1 MKQIIKML
9 FIALIANC
17 AVAQDNSNNNST
29 NKDGN
34 VQLPLNTY
42 NTLINANKD
51 PKDKAP
57 AGYAIG
63 QSSVSVNIK
72 DTRDRTT
79 ALISLTTKIE
89 IFEHK
94 WTLVPI
100 LPYGAAITS
109 ARINGKKIQLV
120 QSAEWLS
127 WSSNKAGI
135 HDLQLRYTIDPQ
147 RSDMG
152 YVLPLPIVRA
162 SSTAMTVD
170 FPSQQVDMAIIP
182 SSNIRFDKLKDA
194 TRAIANIPAVSS
206 VLISWRVATDFP
218 YVMSRAKY
226 VGKLSDGVVTFSAK
240 YDIEL
245 FTGESVNIPL
255 IANSVT
261 LNDVLVDNKSA
272 TILERDGQFEVA
284 LQGRGRHS
292 VVVKFQA
299 QVIQEQGPPT
309 VSFPIPQVPVSEFNL
324 QLTGKKDVSV
334 FASSVANSTSKIHV
348 NNKINNDNTT
358 AVVFLPMAKSVSFS
372 WVDAVP
378 KDVRTKL
385 RANANV
391 YHAISAEEGV
401 LYGQALIDY
410 EITHGET
417 SSLLFYLPSSAQ
429 VNRITSPTGGI
440 SDWNVNINEVDKQ
453 ETRKTVT
460 VFLDRSIKENYQLQV
475 FYEQLLQQT
484 EDQHKEAINVPLIR
498 AKNMHRQRGIVAL
511 LAGPELALK
520 PIQELDINRVGENQ
534 LPAFFR
540 NQISLT
546 IAHTFKYTSQQPRL
560 TVNTIA
566 PVRKQG
572 KYNAQIDTL
581 ISLGEVTMRGSASI
595 AMDVKSG
602 AIVDLQLVLPQGI
615 NVLNVTGPSIRNHKI
630 VAEDSKQ
637 TQQQNQQPIQ
647 QLINIEFTQEMT
659 GQFRIEVNYEKILGE
674 NISELTIP
682 SIQVSGTEVQHGRI
696 AVEALTA
703 VEVQTALA
711 NQLSSLEINELPQ
724 QLVLKTTNPIL
735 LAFKYVNTETPHEL
749 KLSMTRHQELDV
761 QVAAIETAN
770 YQTLITNDG
779 LSVTTATFRVR
790 NSRRQFLRLNLPE
803 DSEVWSV
810 FVDGKAEKPALANDS
825 GKSAILIKMLNSVTG
840 FPVVVVYAT
849 PIAKMGLLGSISS
862 QLPLPDMVVT
872 HSFWDV
878 FLPIGPNYQE
888 IKSNMTSVIKGRLV
902 NDNPDQLTS
911 LDSLTKIPVGSLL
924 NMQVPKQGIHY
935 SFEKLYA
942 NKSDTLAGF
951 EIRYAS
957 ESGNLMGLL
966 LSIVSVILIWLA
978 IFLLKSRKTKQS
990 IVIATLTI
998 GILGLFVSVG
1008 YLRTTTTVPFSVA
1021 LTGGVLFII
1030 IMFASKIRANKI
1042 K

>member
-1 MKQIIKML
+1 MKYIIILLLTANGL
-9 FIALIANC
+9 FAEEINTE
-17 AVAQDNSNNNST
+17 T
-29 NKDGN
+29 NKESNKSGN

-42 NTLINANKD
+42 NTLIHANKD
-51 PKDKAP
+51 PTDIAP
-57 AGYAIG
+57 VGYAVG
-63 QSSVSVNIK
+63 QSSVSVKIK
-72 DTRDRTT
+72 DTQDRTS
-79 ALISLTTKIE
+79 ALIALVTNIE
-89 IFEHK
+89 IFEDK

-109 ARINGKKIQLV
+109 VMIDGKKIQLV
-120 QSAEWLS
+120 QNAEWLS
-127 WSSNKAGI
+127 WSSRKAGTYN
-135 HDLQLRYTIDPQ
+135 LQLRYTIDPQ

-152 YVLPLPIVRA
+152 YVLPIPIVRA
-162 SSTAMTVD
+162 SSTSMAVD
-170 FPSQQVDMAIIP
+170 FPNQQVDMAVIP
-182 SSNIRFDKLKDA
+182 SSNIRFDKQKNM
-194 TRAIANIPAVSS
+194 THAIANVPATSS
-206 VLISWRVATDFP
+206 VLISWRVASDQSF
-218 YVMSRAKY
+218 VISRAKY
-226 VGKLSDGVVTFSAK
+226 SGKLSQGVIVFSAK
-240 YDIEL
+240 YDVEL

-261 LNDVLVDNKSA
+261 LNDVIIDNKPA
-272 TILERDGQFEVA
+272 TILQKNGQFNA
-284 LQGRGRHS
+284 TLQGRGRHS
-292 VVVKFQA
+292 IVVKFQA
-299 QVIQEQGPPT
+299 QVVQEQGPPS

-324 QLTGKKDVSV
+324 QLLGKKDVSV
-334 FASSVANSTSKIHV
+334 IANNANTATKAHV
-348 NNKINNDNTT
+348 NNTIEKDSTM
-358 AVVFLPMAKSVSFS
+358 AKVYLPMAKSVSFS

-401 LYGQALIDY
+401 LYAQALIDY

-417 SSLLFYLPSSAQ
+417 SSLSFELPISAQ
-429 VNRITSPTGGI
+429 VNRITSASGGI
-440 SDWNVNINEVDKQ
+440 SDWNVSSNESH
-453 ETRKTVT
+453 KTVV
-460 VFLDRSIKENYQLQV
+460 VFLDRSIKADYQLQV
-475 FYEQLLQQT
+475 FYEQLLKQSDGKT
-484 EDQHKEAINVPLIR
+484 HEVINVPLIR
-498 AKNMHRQRGIVAL
+498 AKAMHRQRGIVAL
-511 LAGPELALK
+511 LAGTELALK
-520 PIQELDINRVGENQ
+520 PVEELDITRVGENQ

-546 IAHTFKYTSQQPRL
+546 IAHTFKYTSQKPKL

-566 PVRKQG
+566 PERKQG
-572 KYNAQIDTL
+572 KFNAQVDTL

-602 AIVDLQLVLPQGI
+602 VIVDLQLLLPIGI

-630 VAEDSKQ
+630 VSENN
-637 TQQQNQQPIQ
+637 QQQV
-647 QLINIEFTQEMT
+647 NIEFTQEMT
-659 GQFRIEVNYEKILGE
+659 GQFRVEVNYEKILSE
-674 NISELTIP
+674 NTSLLVVP
-682 SIQVSGTEVQHGRI
+682 SIQVTGTEVQHGRI

-711 NQLSSLEINELPQ
+711 NQLSTLEVNELPQ

-770 YQTLITNDG
+770 YQTLITKDG
-779 LSVTTATFRVR
+779 LSVTTATFNVR
-790 NSRRQFLRLNLPE
+790 NSRRQFLRLNLPK

-825 GKSAILIKMLNSVTG
+825 GQSAILIKMLNSVTG

-849 PIAKMGLLGSISS
+849 PIDKLGLLGSISS

-878 FLPIGPNYQE
+878 FLPIGPNYQS
-888 IKSNMTSVIKGRLV
+888 IKSNMNTIIEGRQV
-902 NDNPDQLTS
+902 NTQQQTTV
-911 LDSLTKIPVGSLL
+911 DSRANMPSGLL
-924 NMQVPKQGIHY
+924 NMKVPKQGIQY

-942 NKSDTLAGF
+942 NKSDTIAGF

-957 ESGNLMGLL
+957 GSGNQMGMI

-978 IFLLKSRKTKQS
+978 IFLLKSGKTKQG
-990 IVIATLTI
+990 IVISIL
-998 GILGLFVSVG
+998 ILGITGLFISVG
-1008 YLRTTTTVPFSVA
+1008 YLKTATFAPFSVA
-1021 LTGGVLFII
+1021 LLGGIVYTIFTFGVKFIG
-1030 IMFASKIRANKI
+1030 NK

>member
-1 MKQIIKML
+1 MKKLILL
-9 FIALIANC
+9 FLTLFSIWAF
-17 AVAQDNSNNNST
+17 AQET
-29 NKDGN
+29 NKSGN

-42 NTLINANKD
+42 NTLINANKE
-51 PKDKAP
+51 PKDIAP

-63 QSSVSVNIK
+63 QSSVSVKIK

-89 IFEHK
+89 IFEDK

-109 ARINGKKIQLV
+109 ARIDGKKIQLV
-120 QSAEWLS
+120 QNAEWLS
-127 WSSNKAGI
+127 WSSKKAGTYN
-135 HDLQLRYTIDPQ
+135 LQLRYTIDPQ

-152 YVLPLPIVRA
+152 YVLPLPIIRA
-162 SSTAMTVD
+162 SSTEMTVD
-170 FPSQQVDMAIIP
+170 FPNQQVDMAIIP
-182 SSNIRFDKLKDA
+182 SSNIRFDKLKDM
-194 TRAIANIPAVSS
+194 THAIANIPATSS

-245 FTGESVNIPL
+245 FTGESINIPL

-292 VVVKFQA
+292 VVVKFQT
-299 QVIQEQGPPT
+299 QVIQEKGPPT
-309 VSFPIPQVPVSEFNL
+309 ISFPIPQVPVSEFNL
-324 QLTGKKDVSV
+324 QLVGKKDVSV
-334 FASSVANSTSKIHV
+334 FANSVANLMTNSIANSTSKVHV
-348 NNKINNDNTT
+348 NNKINNDTTT
-358 AVVFLPMAKSVSFS
+358 ATVFLPMAKSVSFS

-378 KDVRTKL
+378 KDVRTQL

-440 SDWNVNINEVDKQ
+440 SDWNVEINELDPQ
-453 ETRKTVT
+453 EKVKTIT

-475 FYEQLLQQT
+475 YYEQLLQQT
-484 EDQHKEAINVPLIR
+484 DDQQKEAINVPLIR

-511 LAGPELALK
+511 LAGVELALK
-520 PIQELDINRVGENQ
+520 PIEELDINRVGENQ

-546 IAHTFKYTSQQPRL
+546 IAHTFKYTSQQPKL

-566 PVRKQG
+566 PERKQG
-572 KYNAQIDTL
+572 KYNAQVDTL

-630 VAEDSKQ
+630 VAEESKQ
-637 TQQQNQQPIQ
+637 NQ

-674 NISELTIP
+674 NISELTVP
-682 SIQVSGTEVQHGRI
+682 SVQVKGTEVQHGRI

-703 VEVQTALA
+703 VEVQTAVA

-902 NDNPDQLTS
+902 NTDQQASVSS
-911 LDSLTKIPVGSLL
+911 LDSMTKTPTGSLL

-978 IFLLKSRKTKQS
+978 IFLLKSGKTKQS
-990 IVIATLTI
+990 IVIATLII

-1008 YLRTTTTVPFSVA
+1008 YLRSSTTVPFSVA
-1021 LTGGVLFII
+1021 LIGGILFII
-1030 IMFASKIRANKI
+1030 VTFASKVIAKKN
-1042 K
+1042 